1 MCPHPDTI
9 HRKAQQ
15 LGQEHDREVFKRKNE
30 NESSQRKSEILDLI
44 ETSLK
49 DTMYLGLQPPICEF
63 KDVILQKKAGKEMC
77 LAVPDR
83 LENEITTL
91 DVSCLQLVCRVTTPY
106 EVVQNLFQNQATV
119 YSVEEVMG
127 CFETVVAVAIVEGV
141 CHPIEACNI
150 AKKKVEENI
159 PGYQIIGDNLDLH
172 INVKHMSN
180 ALDRCECFLK
190 VICNICHD
198 ASRNLGLILRF
209 SQSLS
214 TLPQNTIT
222 FPPQKIFYQL
232 KAHFCLT
239 LLSQFLLICDKGS
252 RINYVFNLASDSYR
266 DTGPFS
272 SGRSQ
277 CHKLDRS

>member
-1 MCPHPDTI
+1 
-9 HRKAQQ
+9 
-15 LGQEHDREVFKRKNE
+15 
-30 NESSQRKSEILDLI
+30 
-44 ETSLK
+44 
-49 DTMYLGLQPPICEF
+49 
-63 KDVILQKKAGKEMC
+63 MC

-91 DVSCLQLVCRVTTPY
+91 DVSCLQLFCRVTTPY

-141 CHPIEACNI
+141 CHPIEACNL
-150 AKKKVEENI
+150 AKKKDEENI

-180 ALDRCECFLK
+180 ALDRSECFLK

-209 SQSLS
+209 SQIFS

-222 FPPQKIFYQL
+222 FLPQKIFYQL
-232 KAHFCLT
+232 KAHSA
-239 LLSQFLLICDKGS
+239 LLYSH
-252 RINYVFNLASDSYR
+252 
-266 DTGPFS
+266 S
-272 SGRSQ
+272 SFWFVIKVVG
-277 CHKLDRS
+277 

>member
-15 LGQEHDREVFKRKNE
+15 LGLEHDREVFKWKYE

-63 KDVILQKKAGKEMC
+63 KDVIL
-77 LAVPDR
+77 LLPDR

-91 DVSCLQLVCRVTTPY
+91 DVSCLQLFCRVTTPY

-119 YSVEEVMG
+119 YSLEEVMG
-127 CFETVVAVAIVEGV
+127 CFETMVAVAIVEGL

-150 AKKKVEENI
+150 AKKKDEENI

-172 INVKHMSN
+172 INVKQMSN
-180 ALDRCECFLK
+180 ALDRSECFLK
-190 VICNICHD
+190 VIRNISHD

-252 RINYVFNLASDSYR
+252 RINYVFNLASNSYR